1 MSVRL
6 KKCRQRRVRLDHRLH
21 QLQAD
26 FTICGVRSEAGD
38 GLAPANMCVQRP
50 KKLGGNIMAR
60 AGAPPTEDEMTM
72 VPAALIWLMAGES
85 GQ

>member
-6 KKCRQRRVRLDHRLH
+6 KKCRQRPVRLDHRLH

-50 KKLGGNIMAR
+50 KKLGGNR
-60 AGAPPTEDEMTM
+60 SPMTSW
-72 VPAALIWLMAGES
+72 PALERRRRRTK
-85 GQ
+85 